1 MAPLKIRP
9 LNDADWRDLWPI
21 IEAVTREGETYTY
34 PLDLTEAAARALWT
48 PPPPGGTLV
57 AVSDGRVVG
66 AAKIIPNQQGR
77 GSHVANG
84 SFMVEAQA
92 RGRGV
97 ARALGEAALD
107 FARAA
112 GFRSMQFNAVVE
124 SNANA
129 VALWRKLGFEI
140 IGTVPEAFDH
150 PLHGLIGLHVMYRPL

>member
-57 AVSDGRVVG
+57 ALADGRVVG

-77 GSHVANG
+77 G
-84 SFMVEAQA
+84 
-92 RGRGV
+92 
-97 ARALGEAALD
+97 
-107 FARAA
+107 
-112 GFRSMQFNAVVE
+112 
-124 SNANA
+124 
-129 VALWRKLGFEI
+129 
-140 IGTVPEAFDH
+140 
-150 PLHGLIGLHVMYRPL
+150 

>member
-66 AAKIIPNQQGR
+66 ATKIIPNQQGR

-124 SNANA
+124 SNAHA

-140 IGTVPEAFDH
+140 IGTVPNAFDH
-150 PLHGLIGLHVMYRPL
+150 PSHGLVGLHVMYRPI